1 MQKKVIIIGASG
13 HGKVIADIIKNS
25 SDSVVG
31 FLDDNPDI
39 QGNVIFD
46 TKKVLGVIDEQEI
59 AKYHDCYFIIGIGNN
74 KVRKT
79 ISKRFPKL
87 KWYTAIHPKAVI
99 ADGVDIGE
107 GTAIMAGAVVNTGTK
122 IGKHCIIN
130 TCSSVDHD
138 NMLEDYVLSD
148 VFCSTEPNSKK
159 NENPLK
165 EKNKENNNI
174 ENENYFDK
182 LYKEFKNSNLKKTII
197 IDNNGNN
204 NLNIPKKCL
213 FQDNNNNKNTIIRNP
228 INLKAKQKH
237 LSTKL
242 LLTYNNMNKNNV
254 LNKLKNNVKISNLND
269 DFRNILYNNLLSTK
283 EIIPKDFLEI
293 NNGKNKKEKEEQKV
307 PENNSIFEDYTNK
320 SIDSS
325 FLGSSLDEVFYND
338 LAGKKV

>member
-1 MQKKVIIIGASG
+1 MKLSTKELLTS
-13 HGKVIADIIKNS
+13 
-25 SDSVVG
+25 
-31 FLDDNPDI
+31 
-39 QGNVIFD
+39 
-46 TKKVLGVIDEQEI
+46 TKKGVKMKLNNTHRQKFNTHHETINKTNKNDNSNKKPKLVL
-59 AKYHDCYFIIGIGNN
+59 N
-74 KVRKT
+74 T
-79 ISKRFPKL
+79 ISHYENPFTKPNSKTNQKSKSKNKIIRHNKNTKSSKFNKNMFP
-87 KWYTAIHPKAVI
+87 T
-99 ADGVDIGE
+99 
-107 GTAIMAGAVVNTGTK
+107 N
-122 IGKHCIIN
+122 
-130 TCSSVDHD
+130 D

-213 FQDNNNNKNTIIRNP
+213 FQDNNNKKNTIIRNP

-325 FLGSSLDEVFYND
+325 FLGSSLDEIFYND